1 MPQSIFISYV
11 YEDKP
16 YRDNVERWFEQGKVG
31 PNRVTIA
38 EFTDFRQ
45 HGDRAVET
53 HLKPMLRGAAAVLC
67 LVGQNTHNSQWVQ
80 YELSVASSL
89 NKKIILARIPG
100 TTGAAPPHHQHLAIH
115 PLDPSSLLKLF

>member
-16 YRDNVERWFEQGKVG
+16 ARDNVERWFEQGKVG

-45 HGDRAVET
+45 HGERAIET
-53 HLKPMLRGAAAVLC
+53 HLKPRIRGAAAVLC
-67 LVGQNTHNSQWVQ
+67 LVGQNTHNSEWVQ

-89 NKKIILARIPG
+89 GKSIVLARIPG
-100 TTGAAPPHHQHLAIH
+100 TTGAPPSHHRHLTMH
-115 PLDPSSLLKLF
+115 PLDPSTLLKLF